1 MGLLGTDWYKSQ
13 KFFHSNICNV
23 HRSWTSK
30 QQHCFL
36 LRSRCTTSLTFQVLI
51 APEILINFICL
62 KNHHHVHQSI
72 FSPGMLHFARTTLR
86 SDLLCLVSNF
96 QQKKL
101 FPNMM
106 FQLLIVLF
114 FVSDAVIQSQI
125 RSSDQSSVFCT
136 TTIIFDPNIIKF
148 SVHHQNLYE
157 QSPPPPPKKNRK
169 SENRR
174 QH

>member
-13 KFFHSNICNV
+13 KFFHTNICNV

-36 LRSRCTTSLTFQVLI
+36 LRSRFTTSLTLQVLI

-62 KNHHHVHQSI
+62 KNHHHVHQSNFSNSI

-125 RSSDQSSVFCT
+125 RSSDQSSVFLYNNNYFWPKYHKIFRT
-136 TTIIFDPNIIKF
+136 PPKPIWTI
-148 SVHHQNLYE
+148 
-157 QSPPPPPKKNRK
+157 PPPPPPNR
-169 SENRR
+169 
-174 QH
+174 